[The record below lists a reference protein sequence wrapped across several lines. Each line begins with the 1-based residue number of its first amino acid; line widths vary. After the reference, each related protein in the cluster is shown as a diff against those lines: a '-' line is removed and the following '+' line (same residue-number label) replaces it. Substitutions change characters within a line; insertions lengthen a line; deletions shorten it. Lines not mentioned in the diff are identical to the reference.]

1 MAKAV
6 GAPADPL
13 VARAMR
19 ARPDAIGVALT
30 GPHRNKDVAVPISL
44 PAGAT
49 ASVVADRA
57 S

>member
-13 VARAMR
+13 VARATR

-30 GPHRNKDVAVPISL
+30 DPNRNKDVAVPISL
-44 PAGAT
+44 HAGAT
-49 ASVVADRA
+49 AS
-57 S
+57 